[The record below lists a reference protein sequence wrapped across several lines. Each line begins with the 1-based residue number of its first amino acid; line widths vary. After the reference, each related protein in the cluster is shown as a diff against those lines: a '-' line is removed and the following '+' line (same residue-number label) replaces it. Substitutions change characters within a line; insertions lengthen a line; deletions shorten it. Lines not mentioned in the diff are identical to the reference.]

1 MDIKYGSTL
10 ASLGGSQDVKKTHI
24 IVILVGKYFRNGD
37 SDAWSTKD
45 SATFKNFNLFYLLF
59 YMQLNYIF

>member
-45 SATFKNFNLFYLLF
+45 QKILYVLILFTFLHAFLH
-59 YMQLNYIF
+59 